1 MVGENNQTGE
11 SCESVAAGVERR
23 AWGSTQV
30 YMDRNGDGIAQADER
45 TWLGE
50 AQRRAVE
57 AADLMSPP
65 ISGSGER
72 LEPLTCAPIERER
85 GGGDGNGPG
94 GGGGGGGVET
104 GFLLPT
110 LDGVTGGVAVAEA
123 GAQTTPN
130 GLPPEL
136 RGPVVG

>member
-23 AWGSTQV
+23 AFGSTQV

-45 TWLGE
+45 TWLGA

-65 ISGSGER
+65 ISGSGDR
-72 LEPLTCAPIERER
+72 LEPLTCAPIERSR
-85 GGGDGNGPG
+85 DGGDSRGPG
-94 GGGGGGGVET
+94 GGSGGGEET

-110 LDGVTGGVAVAEA
+110 LNGVTGGVAVAEA
-123 GAQTTPN
+123 GAQATPN
-130 GLPPEL
+130 GLPPEG
-136 RGPVVG
+136 RGVV